1 MDHNVS
7 PDSQF
12 RIPTFVWVLAAG
24 VLMGGI
30 AILVFKV
37 AVGTVLYYGLFGF
50 MMLSH
55 FFMHGSHGSHK
66 NQSDN
71 NTIQNG
77 PGGQQDNQNHQ
88 DHKSHS
94 GGCH

>member
-1 MDHNVS
+1 MDNNVS

-24 VLMGGI
+24 VLVGGI
-30 AILVFKV
+30 AVLVFKV
-37 AVGTVLYYGLFGF
+37 AVGTVVSYGFLGI

-55 FFMHGSHGSHK
+55 FFMHGNHGSHNK
-66 NQSDN
+66 QSDN
-71 NTIQNG
+71 NTLQNR
-77 PGGQQDNQNHQ
+77 PVDQQGNQ
-88 DHKSHS
+88 DHKGHS

>member
-1 MDHNVS
+1 LDHNVS

-12 RIPTFVWVLAAG
+12 RIPKFVWVLAAG
-24 VLMGGI
+24 VLIGGI
-30 AILVFKV
+30 SILVFKV

-55 FFMHGSHGSHK
+55 FFMHGNHGSHK
-66 NQSDN
+66 NQSAN
-71 NTIQNG
+71 NTLQNG
-77 PGGQQDNQNHQ
+77 PNDQPDKQ